1 MAAATLMHDV
11 LAARPWVTEI
21 LTADDL
27 LGDSALWLVEA
38 IVAGANDAGADPEA
52 AVHLYRHI
60 WYFTAGEIL
69 VRARRTRRHV
79 ALDRPTYREQ
89 AFAEL
94 DPATYPRLSGL
105 GSRWADLH
113 GAGHLRARPARPR
126 RRRPPGVTQ
135 AASESARPSESTRPA
150 SRSSAWV
157 MCSRVSRSAVSSSPA
172 SIASRMRSCS
182 LASLANCS
190 GVICCA

>member
-27 LGDSALWLVEA
+27 PGDSALWLVEA
-38 IVAGANDAGADPEA
+38 MVAGAIDAGADPEA

-105 GSRWADLH
+105 GSRWADLTAQDTYAR
-113 GAGHLRARPARPR
+113 GLRALVAGALP
-126 RRRPPGVTQ
+126 
-135 AASESARPSESTRPA
+135 E
-150 SRSSAWV
+150 
-157 MCSRVSRSAVSSSPA
+157 
-172 SIASRMRSCS
+172 
-182 LASLANCS
+182 
-190 GVICCA
+190 